1 MKAITLAAL
10 ALFGGAVVAGS
21 ASAAPISPGLTTLA
35 PDELSNVVPVHER
48 KWRRKKFR
56 RRFHDDDD
64 FGFHFGFGIP
74 FFALGFGHP
83 HHFRGHDVDC
93 IGRWHRHRTRW
104 HCHGQ
109 LVWD

>member
-1 MKAITLAAL
+1 MKTALAAL
-10 ALFGGAVVAGS
+10 AVAGAS
-21 ASAAPISPGLTTLA
+21 LIATAASAAPISPGVTSVS
-35 PDELSNVVPVHER
+35 PDELSSVMQVDHK
-48 KWRRKKFR
+48 KWRKRKFR

-64 FGFHFGFGIP
+64 FGFHFGFGFP
-74 FFALGFGHP
+74 FFALGAYP
-83 HHFRGHDVDC
+83 HRYSYRDDVDC